1 MGETLGLATID
12 WAVIGLYLA
21 LAMAV
26 GLWVSKKAASGVRSY
41 FLADRSLPWWWAGA
55 SIAATTFAADTPL
68 VVAGLVASKGVSGNW
83 IWLAWMGVHAA
94 VVVLFAEN
102 WSRSGVITDAEL
114 ISKRYSGKAAS
125 FLRTARAGLYG
136 IVYNAIILGWVLRAM
151 VEIASPFFH
160 WDVWFPR
167 FMHAFAQ
174 VWPANSP
181 LGAAS
186 DGVTILLLLGLV
198 VVYAGLGGIRG
209 VIVTDLVQLGFAL
222 VGSIWFAWLAWSAVG
237 GRDGLA
243 DGLSRLY
250 GPEHGYLDLF
260 PHLPGATAIAF
271 VLFGM
276 YMMVQSYANMPADG
290 GGYLMQRLN
299 ATRSAADARKASLL
313 FLILQYS
320 IRVWPWLVV
329 GLAALVLIPI
339 GAESSALD
347 GAGANVAGNRE
358 RAYPVLMGV
367 LLQPGVLGL
376 MVASL
381 LAAFIS
387 TVDTHMNWGASY
399 IVNDIYLRVSPKA
412 SVRRQIAVARL
423 AVLGFAVGAVAVSF
437 QIETIEQAWKW
448 VAALGAALGAPTA
461 LRWVWWRVNAAGELA
476 AMAVGLVTVLAL
488 TWVPW
493 EYETEL
499 LVIAGASLLGL
510 AAGMLWGPPTDPATL
525 RDFVSDIAPI
535 GFWPGTGARTGTRA
549 LVFTAMR
556 WAGVVG
562 GTVALLV
569 GVHRMLLLGQYAV
582 GLAWLAGG
590 ALALGWGARAPYS
603 SRSGSVH

>member
-1 MGETLGLATID
+1 MGETLGLAAID

-21 LAMAV
+21 LAMVV
-26 GLWVSKKAASGVRSY
+26 GLWVSKQAASGVRSY

-114 ISKRYSGKAAS
+114 ISRRYSGKAAS

-260 PHLPGATAIAF
+260 PHMPGATGITF

-339 GAESSALD
+339 GAESTALD

-381 LAAFIS
+381 LAAFMS

-399 IVNDIYLRVSPKA
+399 IVNDIYLRLSPKA

-535 GFWPGTGARTGTRA
+535 GFWPGTGARTGARA

-569 GVHRMLLLGQYAV
+569 GVHRMLLLGQHAV

-590 ALALGWGARAPYS
+590 ALALGWGARAPFS
-603 SRSGSVH
+603 SRSGSLH